1 MREPYKP
8 NEYWADAAA
17 NFVAGNINLAES
29 SGEAQDM
36 CHFVNGKLFPI
47 RATLRHTE
55 QIRKG

>member
-29 SGEAQDM
+29 SGEAQNMYDS
-36 CHFVNGKLFPI
+36 VNGMLFPYTGY
-47 RATLRHTE
+47 A
-55 QIRKG
+55 QAYGAN